1 MTAISLHAAPRWRD
15 IAWEQIRIVGLRLRT
30 AGALLLVM
38 LALFGG
44 IAIQAAQHSREWNLS
59 HAGHESVNFSY
70 TPELS
75 FLFASLAI
83 LLPLAMWLEEDP
95 TRRAYHWSMPVS
107 RATHAM
113 TRTFAGWVWLVA
125 VIAVWLAFIVA
136 IDAITQRIVGAT
148 LPRPLGA
155 LEYLAGG
162 SSPRHATVGAWEYLV
177 PFTAAT
183 IAYLF
188 ASAAAIGA
196 RTPLVWIA
204 GPPLIYAGVS
214 ILAFTLGHS
223 ELSRAMSTIISGSY
237 GASAAMAGVIRVD
250 AVPSLGRWL
259 GAAALWGGAA
269 SMLLYAVSH
278 RRNEAT

>member
-15 IAWEQIRIVGLRLRT
+15 IAWEQIRAVGLRLRVT
-30 AGALLLVM
+30 GALLFVM
-38 LALFGG
+38 LALYGG
-44 IAIQAAQHSREWNLS
+44 VAISAARSARDTNLS
-59 HAGHESVNFSY
+59 RAARAAVNFSY
-70 TPELS
+70 TPEVS
-75 FLFASLAI
+75 FLFATLAI
-83 LLPLAMWLEEDP
+83 LLPIAMWLEEDP
-95 TRRAYHWSMPVS
+95 TKRAYHWSMPVS

-113 TRTFAGWVWLVA
+113 TRTFSGWVWLVA
-125 VIAVWLAFIVA
+125 VIAIWLAFIIA

-155 LEYLAGG
+155 LEYLGG
-162 SSPRHATVGAWEYLV
+162 GASPRHATVEAWQYLV

-204 GPPLIYAGVS
+204 GPPLIFVGVS
-214 ILAFTLGHS
+214 ILAFTFGYPEVS
-223 ELSRAMSTIISGSY
+223 SAMSKIISGSY
-237 GASAAMAGVIRVD
+237 GASAAMSGVIRVD
-250 AVPSLGRWL
+250 GFPNVDRWL
-259 GAAALWGGAA
+259 GATVLWGAAA
-269 SMLLYAVSH
+269 SGLLYAVAH